1 MIANES
7 RATETKRMR
16 LTKGPRMKNR
26 WENRSTKKARI
37 YQFTQRTYKQNK
49 KATINKIINSNFSLN
64 HAEQVFPERATR
76 ERTIHVME
84 NLLVMRSD

>member
-1 MIANES
+1 MARVIANES

-64 HAEQVFPERATR
+64 HAEQVFPER
-76 ERTIHVME
+76 EQVE
-84 NLLVMRSD
+84 NVQYMLWKIY